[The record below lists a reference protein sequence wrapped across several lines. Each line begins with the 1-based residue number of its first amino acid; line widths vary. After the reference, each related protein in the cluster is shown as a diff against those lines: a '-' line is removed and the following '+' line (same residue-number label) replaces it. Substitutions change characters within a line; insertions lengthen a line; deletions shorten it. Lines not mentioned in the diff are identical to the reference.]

1 MERRQLEAIP
11 RKQLGKG
18 PCRRLRREGFVPA
31 IFYGHKETPLPLAV
45 RASHLKKL
53 LSKAEARASF
63 IDLRIKGENGNE
75 VRKLVL
81 LKEIQRDPVK
91 DIYLHV
97 DLYGVAMDEEIYME
111 VPIHLVGRPVG
122 VEKGGI
128 LEQILREVE
137 VKGLPGDIPPRI
149 DVDVSS
155 LDIGDA
161 VHVEDL
167 RLEKIKIMADPDQAI
182 ATVIAPTVEEEK
194 VEEEAEGAV
203 MEEG

>member
-31 IFYGHKETPLPLAV
+31 IFYGYKETPLPLAV

-182 ATVIAPTVEEEK
+182 ATVIAPTVEEEE

>member
-1 MERRQLEAIP
+1 MERRQLEATP
-11 RKQLGKG
+11 RKELGKG
-18 PCRRLRREGFVPA
+18 PCKRLRRQGFVPA
-31 IFYGHKETPLPLAV
+31 IFYGHKEMPIPLAIRV
-45 RASHLKKL
+45 SDLKRL
-53 LSKAEARASF
+53 LAKPEARASF
-63 IDLRIKGENGNE
+63 IELRIRGEDGNE
-75 VRKLVL
+75 IQKLVL
-81 LKEIQRDPVK
+81 LKEIQRDPIK
-91 DIYLHV
+91 DTYLHV

-161 VHVEDL
+161 IHVEDL
-167 RLEKIKIMADPDQAI
+167 HLEKIKVMADPDQAI
-182 ATVIAPTVEEEK
+182 ATVIAPTVEEE
-194 VEEEAEGAV
+194 EIEEAEEGEV
-203 MEEG
+203 TEEG

>member
-182 ATVIAPTVEEEK
+182 ATVIAPTVEEEE
-194 VEEEAEGAV
+194 VEEEAEGEV

>member
-182 ATVIAPTVEEEK
+182 ATVIAPTVEEEE

>member
-45 RASHLKKL
+45 RASDLKKL
-53 LSKAEARASF
+53 LSRAEARASF

-182 ATVIAPTVEEEK
+182 ATVIAPTVEEEE
-194 VEEEAEGAV
+194 VEEEAEGEV

>member
-45 RASHLKKL
+45 RASDLKKL

-182 ATVIAPTVEEEK
+182 ATVIAPTVEEEE
-194 VEEEAEGAV
+194 VEEEAEGEV